1 MDVMVTVTPSPDLID
16 HVSPDPL
23 DIFHAFP
30 SCSLSSHLPECCD
43 LSPIDSY
50 VLLERN
56 EVDCFEALGT
66 FRGYNPSLNPYST
79 YLEICMEKSCW
90 LLHSIILLI
99 FPMYLLSLG
108 EHLLSF
114 LDSCLCALTYIHL
127 SCMFKCSTSS
137 CEL

>member
-1 MDVMVTVTPSPDLID
+1 MKVHNLDETLMRRSCMDVMVTVTPSPDLID

-56 EVDCFEALGT
+56 EVDF
-66 FRGYNPSLNPYST
+66 
-79 YLEICMEKSCW
+79 
-90 LLHSIILLI
+90 
-99 FPMYLLSLG
+99 
-108 EHLLSF
+108 
-114 LDSCLCALTYIHL
+114 
-127 SCMFKCSTSS
+127 
-137 CEL
+137 